1 MSIDRRDFLTTAA
14 ALAAAGATGSVG
26 AAVAAQAG
34 DGRIPLPWGKTRFA
48 VNIEMWRFGGGPHQ
62 DRIRAA
68 AELGYPA
75 VEMWPWRGK
84 NLDEIR
90 KACEETGVEVAQFT
104 AWGFSPGMNDPKN
117 HDRFEKEIAASIETA
132 KKLKARKMTV
142 VGGNDQPGMTQ
153 EQMHDNIITALKRVA
168 PMAEDAE
175 VMLILE
181 PMNIRVDHKGHCLY
195 GSPPAVR
202 ICSEVNSPMVKINWD
217 LYHMQITEGD
227 LCRRL
232 REGWDQVGYLQLADN
247 PGRREPGT
255 GEIQYSRV
263 FKEAWNLGYRDYIGL
278 ECSPSVEEAL
288 ATERVKAAD
297 VW

>member
-1 MSIDRRDFLTTAA
+1 MNIDRRDFLTAAA
-14 ALAAAGATGSVG
+14 ALSAAGATGSVG
-26 AAVAAQAG
+26 ATSVPGQDGAV
-34 DGRIPLPWGKTRFA
+34 PLPWGKTRFA
-48 VNIEMWRFGGGPHQ
+48 VNIEMWGLGGGPHH

-68 AELGYPA
+68 AKLGYPA

-84 NLDEIR
+84 NLDEIV
-90 KACEETGVEVAQFT
+90 KACDETGVEVAQFT

-117 HDRFEKEIAASIETA
+117 HDRMEKEVAASLETA
-132 KKLKARKMTV
+132 KKIKARKMTV
-142 VGGNDQPGMTQ
+142 IAGNDQPGMTQ
-153 EQMHDNIITALKRVA
+153 QQMHENVIVGLKRLA
-168 PMAEDAE
+168 PLAEDAG

-195 GSPPAVR
+195 GSPDAVR
-202 ICSEVNSPMVKINWD
+202 ICREVNSPMVKINWD

-263 FKEAWNLGYRDYIGL
+263 FKEAWNLGYRDYVGL
-278 ECSPSVEEAL
+278 ECSPSVDEAM

>member
-1 MSIDRRDFLTTAA
+1 MNIDRRDFLTTAA
-14 ALAAAGATGSVG
+14 ALSAAGAAGVVG
-26 AAVAAQAG
+26 ASELQND
-34 DGRIPLPWGKTRFA
+34 DGFIPLPWGKTRFA
-48 VNIEMWRFGGGPHQ
+48 VNIEMWRFGGAPHH
-62 DRIRAA
+62 DKIRAA
-68 AELGYPA
+68 AKLGYPA
-75 VEMWPWRGK
+75 VEFWPWRGK
-84 NLDEIR
+84 NLDEII
-90 KACEETGVEVAQFT
+90 KACDETGVEVAQFT

-117 HDRFEKEIAASIETA
+117 HDRLEKEIAASIKTA
-132 KKLKARKMTV
+132 KRIKARKMTV
-142 VGGNDQPGMTQ
+142 IAGNDQPGMTQ
-153 EQMHDNIITALKRVA
+153 DRMHENVITGLKRVA
-168 PMAEDAE
+168 PMAEDAG

-195 GSPPAVR
+195 GSPDAVR
-202 ICSEVNSPMVKINWD
+202 ICREVDSPMVKINWD

>member
-1 MSIDRRDFLTTAA
+1 MSIDRRNFLTSAA
-14 ALAAAGATGSVG
+14 ALAALSTTG
-26 AAVAAQAG
+26 AARAATSSDG
-34 DGRIPLPWGKTRFA
+34 DDGAIPLPWGKTRFA
-48 VNIEMWRFGGGPHQ
+48 VNIEMWGLGGGPHQ

-68 AELGYPA
+68 AKLGYPA

-84 NLDEIR
+84 NLDEIV
-90 KACEETGVEVAQFT
+90 KACDETGVEVAQFT
-104 AWGFSPGMNDPKN
+104 AWGFTPGMNDPKN
-117 HDRFEKEIAASIETA
+117 HDRMEKEIAASIETA
-132 KKLKARKMTV
+132 KKIKARKMTV
-142 VGGNDQPGMTQ
+142 IGGNDQPGMTQ
-153 EQMHDNIITALKRVA
+153 EQMHENIITGLKRVA
-168 PMAEDAE
+168 PMAEDAG

-181 PMNIRVDHKGHCLY
+181 PMNIRVDHQGHCLY
-195 GSPPAVR
+195 GSAPTVR
-202 ICSEVNSPMVKINWD
+202 ICREVNSPMVKINWD

-255 GEIQYSRV
+255 GEINYARV
-263 FKEAWNLGYRDYIGL
+263 FKEAWDLGYRDYIGL
-278 ECSPSVEEAL
+278 ECSPSGNEQR